1 MDKSWAKH
9 LLQRLHLEDFPM
21 SPRVHRVSHSLLAKR
36 AEPSERASMDYV
48 LEKLTSIVKAGDAQ
62 QLIQPDSIQLRKL
75 GRLWTSFRH
84 ALGAQ

>member
-1 MDKSWAKH
+1 MQDDLWTVVNECWA
-9 LLQRLHLEDFPM
+9 Q
-21 SPRVHRVSHSLLAKR
+21 
-36 AEPSERASMDYV
+36 EPKDRPSMEYV